1 MRVCVCARGFG
12 GSGGVNVINSHPSK
26 KKKKGIHRLIKG
38 GGDNSVPVGG
48 RGYGK
53 GTDDSEVVGT
63 KGAGP
68 CLLRDETAKVNYY

>member
-1 MRVCVCARGFG
+1 MCVCVCAPG
-12 GSGGVNVINSHPSK
+12 GSGGVNVINSHPS

-53 GTDDSEVVGT
+53 GTDDSEVVGA